1 MSDGGLKNALS
12 LLIHCG
18 KDSTMSMSD
27 KVRCDECGSSYG
39 ISDWPWCKGTGDHT
53 PGKFGHKPFCPYTDE
68 HLLPPDTPMSQ
79 HHGLNLAGDPCIG
92 TYIESRE
99 QRKAIMKAH
108 GIVPKGRR
116 YGGPTTP
123 EF

>member
-1 MSDGGLKNALS
+1 MDR
-12 LLIHCG
+12 
-18 KDSTMSMSD
+18 
-27 KVRCDECGSSYG
+27 VVCDECGKDYG

-53 PGKFGHKPFCPYTDE
+53 PGKFGMNPFSSYTDE
-68 HLLPPDTPMSQ
+68 HLLPPDNPLAR
-79 HHGLNLAGDPCIG
+79 HVGLNGAGEPVRG
-92 TYIESRE
+92 TLIESRE
-99 QRKAIMKAH
+99 QRKRIMREH

>member
-1 MSDGGLKNALS
+1 
-12 LLIHCG
+12 
-18 KDSTMSMSD
+18 MSMSD
-27 KVRCDECGSSYG
+27 KVRCDECGSDYG
-39 ISDWPWCKGTGDHT
+39 ISDWPFCKGTGDH
-53 PGKFGHKPFCPYTDE
+53 GRGIFGYEPFKSYTDE

-79 HHGLNLAGDPCIG
+79 HRGLNLAGDPCIG

-99 QRKAIMKAH
+99 QRRAIMKEH

-116 YGGPTTP
+116 YGGPTSP